1 MPGNL
6 DGFIKQ
12 YNDGFWTGI
21 RVPDCTKKIAYESTD
36 LFIRLYWSVGDMYL
50 LQVRKHEYYRVL
62 YFRRMDV

>member
-1 MPGNL
+1 MDLLSNTMM
-6 DGFIKQ
+6 GFGQEYVSLI
-12 YNDGFWTGI
+12 
-21 RVPDCTKKIAYESTD
+21 VLKKIAYESTD